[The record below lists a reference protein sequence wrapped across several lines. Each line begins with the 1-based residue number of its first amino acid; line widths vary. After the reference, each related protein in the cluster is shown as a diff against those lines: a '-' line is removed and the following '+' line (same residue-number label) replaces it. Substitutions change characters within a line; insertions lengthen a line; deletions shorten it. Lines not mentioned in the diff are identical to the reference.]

1 MVADP
6 PRAVKVDEALAR
18 IMREQMRTLTPPLSL
33 SEGEG
38 AISMPSTARAAPD
51 ASARPRSPDAGSAPH
66 DEVGLDERADQ
77 VSR

>member
-18 IMREQMRTLTPPLSL
+18 IMREQMRTLTPTLSL

-38 AISMPSTARAAPD
+38 AISMPSP
-51 ASARPRSPDAGSAPH
+51 PEG
-66 DEVGLDERADQ
+66 ERTTRNAY
-77 VSR
+77 S